1 MFRSRF
7 PALTHRNFLIFW
19 TGQFISLIGT
29 WMQNTIQPYLAYSLT
44 SQPIYL
50 GLIGFAGSLPALL
63 LMLPGGVLVERVD
76 KRKAVIFFQSIM
88 MLQAF
93 LLAYLTLTG
102 QVTIWHIIGL
112 ALVLGVANAVEITA
126 RQAMLTDLVPKEAIP
141 NAIALNSTVF
151 NLARVL
157 GPSLTAP
164 FLIILKAQ
172 GEGWGFFANGVSY
185 LFVIIGLLF
194 VTTRFVPGAAGV
206 KKHLLQ
212 DFKEGQKYIRATP
225 LVGVLIL
232 MVTIPGF
239 FGFPAMQ
246 QIPVFARDVLRSAGE
261 NEAAVATR
269 NSLIVTAQ
277 GAGALIAALTLAIFS
292 GMRRKGLAL
301 MVGQFVFAAGL
312 ICLSLSR
319 WLPLSLGAM
328 VLIGWGTVTQLALT
342 NTLIQLVVPDNLRG
356 RVISTYLWAMQGVA
370 PFGSLFTGW
379 LAQTFGAPT
388 AVLTGGCI
396 VLAAYTSF
404 HVLRPS
410 IRQATG

>member
-1 MFRSRF
+1 MFRARF
-7 PALTHRNFLIFW
+7 PALFHRNFLIFW

-76 KRKAVIFFQSIM
+76 KRKAVIFFQSVM
-88 MLQAF
+88 MVQAF

-164 FLIILKAQ
+164 FLIILKTQ

-194 VTTRFVPGAAGV
+194 VTTRFIPSAGQV
-206 KKHLLQ
+206 KRRLLQ
-212 DFKEGQKYIRATP
+212 DFQEGQKYIRATP

-246 QIPVFARDVLRSAGE
+246 QIPVFARDVLRVAGE
-261 NEAAVATR
+261 SEAGVATR

-277 GAGALIAALTLAIFS
+277 GAGALIAALTLAVFS
-292 GMRRKGLAL
+292 SMRRKGLAL
-301 MVGQFVFAAGL
+301 MIGQFVFAAGL

-319 WLPLSLGAM
+319 YLPLSLAAM

-379 LAQTFGAPT
+379 LAQTFGAPA
-388 AVLTGGCI
+388 AVLAGGSI
-396 VLAAYTSF
+396 VLAAYTTF
-404 HVLRPS
+404 HIFRPS